1 MSDSVELDF
10 KKSFSFLEQFNLK
23 FSVSDMKATSN
34 KFRLVLVSDCND
46 DFKDCIDGNGVLNS
60 SNTVLYTIP
69 CSLKWNLLDENTVEV
84 SLRNTVS
91 VSIGTDIKDLRAVF
105 LTNTSNY
112 VMLYSIFNHSIQI
125 TNEMVFEKD
134 TLFFSIGEGRGA

>member
-125 TNEMVFEKD
+125 TNKMVFEKD

>member
-69 CSLKWNLLDENTVEV
+69 CSLKWNLIDENTVEV
-84 SLRNTVS
+84 RLRNTVS

-125 TNEMVFEKD
+125 TNKMVFEKD